1 MTYLRSSNTPPFPSP
16 ERPAACSLPI
26 ALTRPSRHSS
36 RHCPCGARWHATFTG
51 DFRLRGDTRTPH
63 RPLRGARRRR
73 RKRPCKAGPRPV
85 LPNLC
90 ASRLSARPDRLR
102 GVPGHGTLN
111 RDSRRFA
118 QSDRSSR
125 GSEDEQERTRLP
137 RRRRDVR
144 DQGQRRAHGGGR
156 VLRHR
161 RRPRA
166 GRTRRHRGL
175 KDAVVQGGEGPSRRG
190 QRIAWGAKRPGACR
204 SSRQRLR
211 RRCTPSPC
219 IGVEALG
226 LENGSFPCACV
237 RPIYEPAL
245 HASRG
250 RPTHFTPRAIGLPT
264 GPTRWGAGR
273 LGQERS
279 STSGTRCP
287 SPPCGSLSGSLD
299 PRESGQHR
307 RPPTSGDLRGYPA
320 TATLGGSHHRTPGV
334 RIPSLVRLSAS
345 GLEFRCFQMAY
356 GDFRCLDGRMVGV
369 GTRAS
374 QDWAIRGR
382 VRRLG
387 RRIPRTGPTSVFT
400 DTAVGQ
406 FALDATNVT
415 SSILLSR
422 ELKSPGSVEGPNYV
436 SDSHGRAGKR

>member
-51 DFRLRGDTRTPH
+51 DFRLRGDTRPPTARSVALDVAAESDHVRLGRDRFYQTCAPRDCPH
-63 RPLRGARRRR
+63 DPTGCVAFPDTARLIETR
-73 RKRPCKAGPRPV
+73 AV
-85 LPNLC
+85 
-90 ASRLSARPDRLR
+90 SRNPIAVQGEAKMNKNELVSHVAAETSA
-102 GVPGHGTLN
+102 
-111 RDSRRFA
+111 
-118 QSDRSSR
+118 
-125 GSEDEQERTRLP
+125 TR
-137 RRRRDVR
+137 
-144 DQGQRRAHGGGR
+144 GQRRAHGGGR

-211 RRCTPSPC
+211 RRRTPSPC

-279 STSGTRCP
+279 VGVSAIRR
-287 SPPCGSLSGSLD
+287 
-299 PRESGQHR
+299 PREHMRNRAR
-307 RPPTSGDLRGYPA
+307 RLNPLARGFIDTVGCEFSPA
-320 TATLGGSHHRTPGV
+320 T
-334 RIPSLVRLSAS
+334 
-345 GLEFRCFQMAY
+345 GL
-356 GDFRCLDGRMVGV
+356 
-369 GTRAS
+369 
-374 QDWAIRGR
+374 
-382 VRRLG
+382 
-387 RRIPRTGPTSVFT
+387 RTGAHAKCPTRYRP
-400 DTAVGQ
+400 AC
-406 FALDATNVT
+406 
-415 SSILLSR
+415 
-422 ELKSPGSVEGPNYV
+422 
-436 SDSHGRAGKR
+436 GRH